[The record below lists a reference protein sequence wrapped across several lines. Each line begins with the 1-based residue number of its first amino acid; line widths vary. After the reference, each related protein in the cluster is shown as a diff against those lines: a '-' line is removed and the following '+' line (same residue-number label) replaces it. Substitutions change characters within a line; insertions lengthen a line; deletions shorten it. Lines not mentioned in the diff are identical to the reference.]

1 MHKTVQE
8 LVNEYFQKNGYDSS
22 NNRGPM
28 FNGGIDGLME
38 YLAENGYPI
47 ANAREIY
54 ECLKNCESK
63 NHSTRG

>member
-8 LVNEYFQKNGYDSS
+8 LVNEYFQKNGYDSRT
-22 NNRGPM
+22 NRGPM
-28 FNGGIDGLME
+28 FNGGLDGLMK
-38 YLAENGYPI
+38 YLSENGYP
-47 ANAREIY
+47 NLDAREIY